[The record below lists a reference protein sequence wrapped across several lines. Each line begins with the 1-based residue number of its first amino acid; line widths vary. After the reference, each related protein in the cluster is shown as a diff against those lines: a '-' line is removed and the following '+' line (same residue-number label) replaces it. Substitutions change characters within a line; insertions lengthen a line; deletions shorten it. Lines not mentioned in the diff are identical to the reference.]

1 MRQECKI
8 CGRTPHEIPEY
19 TEAAEIEEMAV
30 EAYVEDYE
38 GTYNFAT
45 GKFYCTKCYIEIGEP
60 LGTA

>member
-30 EAYVEDYE
+30 EAYVEDYD
-38 GTYNFAT
+38 
-45 GKFYCTKCYIEIGEP
+45 CQREINE
-60 LGTA
+60 AQERYKKS